1 LLSKTK
7 QEIIPHNRFVLI
19 VLGYLHTADSDL
31 QAVLGIPIKSYPV
44 LSTKV
49 VFATFNFMNI
59 MEKQQVTRRR
69 RTLKSKSSSSVSV
82 SVTRVNSKI
91 KGTMKFSYIL
101 EIIYDFI
108 YILYLILYGAYT
120 FLIAV
125 PFTVVFPERTKSLE
139 NETILVRHQII
150 CTITV

>member
-1 LLSKTK
+1 
-7 QEIIPHNRFVLI
+7 
-19 VLGYLHTADSDL
+19 
-31 QAVLGIPIKSYPV
+31 
-44 LSTKV
+44 
-49 VFATFNFMNI
+49 MNI

-125 PFTVVFPERTKSLE
+125 PFTVVSPERTKSLE